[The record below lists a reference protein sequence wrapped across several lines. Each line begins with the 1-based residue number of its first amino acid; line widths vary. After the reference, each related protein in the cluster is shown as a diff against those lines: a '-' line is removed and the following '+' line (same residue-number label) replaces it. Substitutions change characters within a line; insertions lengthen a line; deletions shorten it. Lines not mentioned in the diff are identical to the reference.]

1 MNLTKNIKYRKL
13 TLILCVLILGAVQT
27 SLPNVLINRES
38 GVVYAA
44 NNEDTEKE
52 VLGKATTDIN
62 KIWTIKFNSSVEF
75 YSVKDR
81 IQVNEV
87 NNNILGSSV
96 PVSVEKND
104 AMSVKIIPPTGG
116 YKKGQTY
123 QITIK
128 KGAQG
133 TDGKFL
139 IKDNVMRFSIQSENT
154 AMAKVEVS
162 PVLDIFKV
170 INITATTRND
180 IRKYKVEGNDHLF
193 DIGEPSL
200 NVINNDKTSVQI
212 YFYGIDGA
220 RIIGR
225 TTLNISGNSYDVPLN
240 ITSY

>member
-1 MNLTKNIKYRKL
+1 MNLTKKMKYRKL
-13 TLILCVLILGAVQT
+13 SLFLCVLILGTVQIN
-27 SLPNVLINRES
+27 LPNGLINKKS

-44 NNEDTEKE
+44 NNEDTVKE
-52 VLGKATTDIN
+52 VLNKATTDTN
-62 KIWTIKFNSSVEF
+62 KVWTIKFNSAVEF
-75 YSVKDR
+75 HSVKDR

-96 PVSVEKND
+96 SVGIEQND
-104 AMSVKIIPPTGG
+104 NMSIKITPPSGG

-123 QITIK
+123 QITIR

-133 TDGKFL
+133 KDGKFL
-139 IKDNVMRFSIQSENT
+139 TKDNIMRFSIQSENT
-154 AMAKVEVS
+154 VMARVEVS
-162 PVLDIFKV
+162 PVLDIFKA

-200 NVINNDKTSVQI
+200 NVINDKTSVQI

-220 RIIGR
+220 KIIGR
-225 TTLNISGNSYDVPLN
+225 TTLNISNNSYDVPLN